1 MGKFQN
7 AHLKRGD
14 FFILQTKL
22 EARSYLKNKNKQ
34 INMNTTGLTFG
45 PIPSRRLGQSL
56 GINNTLLPKAC
67 SYNCAYCQA
76 GRSHHLEI
84 ERRAFFSPQEIFKA
98 VSKAVQNAEKEGI
111 EIDYLSFVPDGEPS
125 LDIRLGESITLLKS
139 LGKRIAVFTNASLIW
154 RPDVRADLA
163 LADWVS
169 LKFDAV
175 LETAWRRTD
184 RPQKYLSLPLI
195 MDGARAFARQF
206 RGALVTETMLCA
218 GLNDMPEN
226 LSATADFIAQLS
238 PSVAYL
244 GVPTRPPLEKWALPP
259 DDMVLTQAFAIFAAR
274 LPKVELMVGYPP
286 AALQPGSDAE
296 RDLPAILAVHP
307 LREAEMQEYL
317 AKDGHSKEVL
327 EHLVQKGIIKK
338 TAYAGEEFWLRV
350 M

>member
-1 MGKFQN
+1 
-7 AHLKRGD
+7 
-14 FFILQTKL
+14 
-22 EARSYLKNKNKQ
+22 
-34 INMNTTGLTFG
+34 MNTTGLTFG

-76 GRSHHLEI
+76 GRSHYLEI
-84 ERRAFFSPQEIFKA
+84 ERRAFFSPQEIYKA
-98 VSKAVQNAEKEGI
+98 VSKAIQNAEKEGV
-111 EIDYLSFVPDGEPS
+111 EINYLSFVPDGEPT
-125 LDIRLGESITLLKS
+125 LDIQLGESIRLLKT

-154 RPDVRADLA
+154 RPEVRADLA

-195 MDGARAFARQF
+195 MDGALAFARQF

-218 GLNDMPEN
+218 DLNDMPEN
-226 LSATADFIAQLS
+226 LTATAEYIATLS

-259 DDMVLTQAFAIFAAR
+259 DEAILTQAFAIFAAR
-274 LPKVELMVGYPP
+274 IPKVELMVGYPP
-286 AALQPGSDAE
+286 PAYQPGNDAE
-296 RDLPAILAVHP
+296 RDIPAILAVHP
-307 LREAEMQEYL
+307 IREAEMQDYL
-317 AKDGHSKEVL
+317 TKGGYSGDVL
-327 EHLVQKGIIKK
+327 ERLLHKGIIKK

>member
-1 MGKFQN
+1 
-7 AHLKRGD
+7 
-14 FFILQTKL
+14 
-22 EARSYLKNKNKQ
+22 
-34 INMNTTGLTFG
+34 MNTTGLTFG

-84 ERRAFFSPQEIFKA
+84 ERRAFFSPQEIYKA
-98 VSKAVQNAEKEGI
+98 VSKAIQNAEKEDI
-111 EIDYLSFVPDGEPS
+111 EINYLSFVPDGEPT
-125 LDIRLGESITLLKS
+125 LDIQLGESIRLLKT

-154 RPDVRADLA
+154 RPEVRADLA

-184 RPQKYLSLPLI
+184 RPQKYLSLHLI
-195 MDGARAFARQF
+195 MDGALAFARQF

-218 GLNDMPEN
+218 DLNDMPEN
-226 LSATADFIAQLS
+226 LTATAEYIATLS

-259 DDMVLTQAFAIFAAR
+259 DEAILTQAFAIFAAR
-274 LPKVELMVGYPP
+274 IPKVELMVGYPP
-286 AALQPGSDAE
+286 PAYQPGNDAE
-296 RDLPAILAVHP
+296 RDIPAILAVHP
-307 LREAEMQEYL
+307 IREAEMQDYL
-317 AKDGHSKEVL
+317 TKGGYSGDVL
-327 EHLVQKGIIKK
+327 ERLLHKGIIKK

>member
-1 MGKFQN
+1 
-7 AHLKRGD
+7 
-14 FFILQTKL
+14 
-22 EARSYLKNKNKQ
+22 
-34 INMNTTGLTFG
+34 MNTTGLTFG

-84 ERRAFFSPQEIFKA
+84 ERRAFFSPQEIYKA
-98 VSKAVQNAEKEGI
+98 VSKAIQNAEKEGV
-111 EIDYLSFVPDGEPS
+111 EINYLSFVPDGEPT
-125 LDIRLGESITLLKS
+125 LDIQLGESIRLLKT

-154 RPDVRADLA
+154 RPEVRADLA

-184 RPQKYLSLPLI
+184 RPQKYLSLHLI
-195 MDGARAFARQF
+195 MDGALAFARQF

-218 GLNDMPEN
+218 DLNDMPEN
-226 LSATADFIAQLS
+226 LTATADYIATLS

-259 DDMVLTQAFAIFAAR
+259 DEAILTQAFAIFAAR
-274 LPKVELMVGYPP
+274 IPKVELMVGYPP
-286 AALQPGSDAE
+286 PAYQPGNDAE
-296 RDLPAILAVHP
+296 RDIPAILAVHP
-307 LREAEMQEYL
+307 IREAEMQDYL
-317 AKDGHSKEVL
+317 TKGGYSGDVL
-327 EHLVQKGIIKK
+327 ERLLHKGIIKK

>member
-1 MGKFQN
+1 
-7 AHLKRGD
+7 
-14 FFILQTKL
+14 
-22 EARSYLKNKNKQ
+22 
-34 INMNTTGLTFG
+34 MNTTGLTFG

-76 GRSHHLEI
+76 GRSHYLEI
-84 ERRAFFSPQEIFKA
+84 ERRAFFSPQEIYKA
-98 VSKAVQNAEKEGI
+98 VSKAIQNAEKEGV
-111 EIDYLSFVPDGEPS
+111 EINYLSFVPDGEPT
-125 LDIRLGESITLLKS
+125 LDIQLGESIRLLKT

-154 RPDVRADLA
+154 RPEVRADLA

-184 RPQKYLSLPLI
+184 RPQKYLSLHLI
-195 MDGARAFARQF
+195 MDGALAFARQF

-218 GLNDMPEN
+218 DLNDMPEN
-226 LSATADFIAQLS
+226 LTATAEYIATLS

-259 DDMVLTQAFAIFAAR
+259 DEAILTQAFAIFAAR
-274 LPKVELMVGYPP
+274 IPKVELMVGYPP
-286 AALQPGSDAE
+286 PAYQPGNDAE
-296 RDLPAILAVHP
+296 RDIPAILAVHP
-307 LREAEMQEYL
+307 IREAEMQDYL
-317 AKDGHSKEVL
+317 TKGGYSEKVL
-327 EHLVQKGIIKK
+327 ERLLHKGIIKK

>member
-1 MGKFQN
+1 
-7 AHLKRGD
+7 
-14 FFILQTKL
+14 
-22 EARSYLKNKNKQ
+22 
-34 INMNTTGLTFG
+34 MNTTGLTFG

-76 GRSHHLEI
+76 GRSHYLEI
-84 ERRAFFSPQEIFKA
+84 ERRAFFSPQEIYKA
-98 VSKAVQNAEKEGI
+98 VSKAIQNAEKEGV
-111 EIDYLSFVPDGEPS
+111 EINYLSFVPDGEPT
-125 LDIRLGESITLLKS
+125 LDIQLGESIRLLKT

-154 RPDVRADLA
+154 RPEVRADLA

-195 MDGARAFARQF
+195 MDGALAFARQF

-218 GLNDMPEN
+218 DLNDMPEN
-226 LSATADFIAQLS
+226 LTATAEYIATLS

-259 DDMVLTQAFAIFAAR
+259 DEAILTQAFAIFAAR
-274 LPKVELMVGYPP
+274 IPKVELMVGYPP
-286 AALQPGSDAE
+286 PAYQPGNDAE
-296 RDLPAILAVHP
+296 RDI
-307 LREAEMQEYL
+307 
-317 AKDGHSKEVL
+317 
-327 EHLVQKGIIKK
+327 
-338 TAYAGEEFWLRV
+338 
-350 M
+350 

>member
-1 MGKFQN
+1 
-7 AHLKRGD
+7 
-14 FFILQTKL
+14 
-22 EARSYLKNKNKQ
+22 
-34 INMNTTGLTFG
+34 MNTTGLTFG

-76 GRSHHLEI
+76 GRSHYLEI
-84 ERRAFFSPQEIFKA
+84 ERRAFFSPQEIYKA
-98 VSKAVQNAEKEGI
+98 VSKAIQNAEKEGV
-111 EIDYLSFVPDGEPS
+111 EINYLSFVPDGEPT
-125 LDIRLGESITLLKS
+125 LDIQLGESIRLLKT

-154 RPDVRADLA
+154 RPEVRADLA

-195 MDGARAFARQF
+195 MDGALAFARQF

-218 GLNDMPEN
+218 DLNDMPEN
-226 LSATADFIAQLS
+226 LTATAEYIATLS

-259 DDMVLTQAFAIFAAR
+259 DEAILTQAFAIFAAR
-274 LPKVELMVGYPP
+274 IPKVELMVGYPP
-286 AALQPGSDAE
+286 PAYQPGNDAE
-296 RDLPAILAVHP
+296 RDIPAILAVHP
-307 LREAEMQEYL
+307 IREAEMQDYL
-317 AKDGHSKEVL
+317 TKGGYSEKVL
-327 EHLVQKGIIKK
+327 ERLLHKGIIKK

>member
-1 MGKFQN
+1 
-7 AHLKRGD
+7 
-14 FFILQTKL
+14 
-22 EARSYLKNKNKQ
+22 
-34 INMNTTGLTFG
+34 MNTTGITFG

-76 GRSHHLEI
+76 GRSHYLEI
-84 ERRAFFSPQEIFKA
+84 ERRAFFSPQEIYKA
-98 VSKAVQNAEKEGI
+98 VSKAIQNAEKEGV
-111 EIDYLSFVPDGEPS
+111 EINYLSFVPDGEPT
-125 LDIRLGESITLLKS
+125 LDIQLGESIRLLKT

-154 RPDVRADLA
+154 RPEVRADLA

-195 MDGARAFARQF
+195 MDGALAFARQF

-218 GLNDMPEN
+218 DLNDMPEN
-226 LSATADFIAQLS
+226 LTATAEYIATLS

-259 DDMVLTQAFAIFAAR
+259 DEAILTQAFAIFAAR
-274 LPKVELMVGYPP
+274 IPKVELMVGYPP
-286 AALQPGSDAE
+286 PAYQPGNDAE
-296 RDLPAILAVHP
+296 RDIPAILAVHP
-307 LREAEMQEYL
+307 IREAEMQDYL
-317 AKDGHSKEVL
+317 TKGGYSGDVL
-327 EHLVQKGIIKK
+327 ERLLHKGIIKK

>member
-1 MGKFQN
+1 
-7 AHLKRGD
+7 
-14 FFILQTKL
+14 
-22 EARSYLKNKNKQ
+22 
-34 INMNTTGLTFG
+34 MNTTGLTFG

-84 ERRAFFSPQEIFKA
+84 ERRAFFSPQEIYKA
-98 VSKAVQNAEKEGI
+98 VSKAIQNAEKEDI
-111 EIDYLSFVPDGEPS
+111 EINYLSFVPDGEPT
-125 LDIRLGESITLLKS
+125 LDIQLGESIRLLKT

-184 RPQKYLSLPLI
+184 RPQKYLSLHLI
-195 MDGARAFARQF
+195 MDGALAFARQF

-218 GLNDMPEN
+218 DLNDMPEN
-226 LSATADFIAQLS
+226 LTATAEYIATLS

-259 DDMVLTQAFAIFAAR
+259 DEAILTQAFAIFAAR
-274 LPKVELMVGYPP
+274 IPKVELMVGYPP
-286 AALQPGSDAE
+286 PAYQPGNDAE
-296 RDLPAILAVHP
+296 RDIPAILAVHP
-307 LREAEMQEYL
+307 IREAEMQDYL
-317 AKDGHSKEVL
+317 TKGGYSGDVL
-327 EHLVQKGIIKK
+327 ERLLHKGIIKK

>member
-1 MGKFQN
+1 M
-7 AHLKRGD
+7 
-14 FFILQTKL
+14 
-22 EARSYLKNKNKQ
+22 S
-34 INMNTTGLTFG
+34 TTGLTFG

-76 GRSHHLEI
+76 GRSHYLEI
-84 ERRAFFSPQEIFKA
+84 ERRAFFSPQEIYKA
-98 VSKAVQNAEKEGI
+98 VSKAIQNAEKEGV
-111 EIDYLSFVPDGEPS
+111 EINYLSFVPDGEPT
-125 LDIRLGESITLLKS
+125 LDIQLGESIRLLKT

-154 RPDVRADLA
+154 RPEVRADLA

-184 RPQKYLSLPLI
+184 RPQKYLSLHLI
-195 MDGARAFARQF
+195 KDGALAFAHQF

-226 LSATADFIAQLS
+226 LTATADYIATLS

-259 DDMVLTQAFAIFAAR
+259 DEAILTQAFAIFAAR
-274 LPKVELMVGYPP
+274 IPKVELMVGYPP
-286 AALQPGSDAE
+286 PAYQPGNDAE
-296 RDLPAILAVHP
+296 RDIPAILAVHP
-307 LREAEMQEYL
+307 IREAEMQDYL
-317 AKDGHSKEVL
+317 TKGGYSGDVL
-327 EHLVQKGIIKK
+327 ERLLHKGIIKK

>member
-1 MGKFQN
+1 
-7 AHLKRGD
+7 
-14 FFILQTKL
+14 
-22 EARSYLKNKNKQ
+22 
-34 INMNTTGLTFG
+34 MNTTGLTFG

-76 GRSHHLEI
+76 GRSHYLEI
-84 ERRAFFSPQEIFKA
+84 ERRAFFSPQEIYKA
-98 VSKAVQNAEKEGI
+98 VSKAIQNAEKEGV
-111 EIDYLSFVPDGEPS
+111 EINYLSFVPDGEPT
-125 LDIRLGESITLLKS
+125 LDIQLGESIRLLKT

-154 RPDVRADLA
+154 RPEVRADLA

-184 RPQKYLSLPLI
+184 RPQKYLSLHLI
-195 MDGARAFARQF
+195 MDGALAFARQF

-218 GLNDMPEN
+218 DLNDMPEN
-226 LSATADFIAQLS
+226 LTATADYIATLS

-259 DDMVLTQAFAIFAAR
+259 DEAILTQAFAIFAAR
-274 LPKVELMVGYPP
+274 IPKVELMVGYPP
-286 AALQPGSDAE
+286 PAYQPGNDAE
-296 RDLPAILAVHP
+296 RDIPAILAVHP
-307 LREAEMQEYL
+307 IREAEMQDYL
-317 AKDGHSKEVL
+317 TKGGYSGDVL
-327 EHLVQKGIIKK
+327 ERLLHKGIIKK

>member
-1 MGKFQN
+1 
-7 AHLKRGD
+7 
-14 FFILQTKL
+14 
-22 EARSYLKNKNKQ
+22 
-34 INMNTTGLTFG
+34 MNTTGITFG

-76 GRSHHLEI
+76 GRSHYLEI
-84 ERRAFFSPQEIFKA
+84 ERRAFFSPQEIYKA
-98 VSKAVQNAEKEGI
+98 VSKAIQNAEKEGV
-111 EIDYLSFVPDGEPS
+111 EINYLSFVPDGEPT
-125 LDIRLGESITLLKS
+125 LDIQLGESIRLLKT

-154 RPDVRADLA
+154 RPEVRADLA

-184 RPQKYLSLPLI
+184 RPQKYLSLHLI
-195 MDGARAFARQF
+195 MDGALAFARQF

-218 GLNDMPEN
+218 DLNDMPEN
-226 LSATADFIAQLS
+226 LTATAEYIATLS

-259 DDMVLTQAFAIFAAR
+259 DEAILTQAFAIFAAR
-274 LPKVELMVGYPP
+274 IPKVELMVGYPP
-286 AALQPGSDAE
+286 PAYQPGNDAE
-296 RDLPAILAVHP
+296 RDIPAILAVHP
-307 LREAEMQEYL
+307 IREAEMQDYL
-317 AKDGHSKEVL
+317 TKGGYSGDVL
-327 EHLVQKGIIKK
+327 ERLLHKGIIKK

>member
-1 MGKFQN
+1 
-7 AHLKRGD
+7 
-14 FFILQTKL
+14 
-22 EARSYLKNKNKQ
+22 
-34 INMNTTGLTFG
+34 MNTTGLTFG

-84 ERRAFFSPQEIFKA
+84 GRRAFFSPQEIFNA
-98 VSKAVQNAEKEGI
+98 VSHAVQNAEKEGV
-111 EIDYLSFVPDGEPS
+111 EINYLSFVPDGEPT
-125 LDIRLGESITLLKS
+125 LDIQLGESISLLKT

-154 RPDVRADLA
+154 RSDVRADLA

-218 GLNDMPEN
+218 GLNDMQEN
-226 LSATADFIAQLS
+226 LNATADYIATLS

-244 GVPTRPPLEKWALPP
+244 GVPTRPPLEKWVLPP
-259 DDMVLTQAFAIFAAR
+259 DDTKLTQAFAIFAAR
-274 LPKVELMVGYPP
+274 IPKVELMVGYPQP
-286 AALQPGSDAE
+286 AYQPGSDAE
-296 RDLPAILAVHP
+296 RDIPAILAVHP
-307 LREAEMQEYL
+307 IREAEMQDYL
-317 AKDGHSKEVL
+317 AKGGYSYDVL
-327 EHLVQKGIIKK
+327 ERLLHKGIIKK

>member
-1 MGKFQN
+1 
-7 AHLKRGD
+7 
-14 FFILQTKL
+14 
-22 EARSYLKNKNKQ
+22 
-34 INMNTTGLTFG
+34 MNTTGITFG

-76 GRSHHLEI
+76 GRSHYLEI
-84 ERRAFFSPQEIFKA
+84 ERRAFFSPQEIYKA
-98 VSKAVQNAEKEGI
+98 VSKAIQNAEKEGV
-111 EIDYLSFVPDGEPS
+111 EINYLSFVPDGEPT
-125 LDIRLGESITLLKS
+125 LDIQLGESIRLLKT

-154 RPDVRADLA
+154 RPEVRADLA
-163 LADWVS
+163 LADWIS

-195 MDGARAFARQF
+195 MDGALAFARQF

-218 GLNDMPEN
+218 DLNDMPEN
-226 LSATADFIAQLS
+226 LTATAEYIATLS

-259 DDMVLTQAFAIFAAR
+259 DEAILTQAFAIFAAR
-274 LPKVELMVGYPP
+274 IPKVELMVGYPP
-286 AALQPGSDAE
+286 PAYQPGNDAE
-296 RDLPAILAVHP
+296 RDIPAILAVHP
-307 LREAEMQEYL
+307 IREAEMQDYL
-317 AKDGHSKEVL
+317 TKGGYSGDVL
-327 EHLVQKGIIKK
+327 ERLLHKGIIKK

>member
-1 MGKFQN
+1 
-7 AHLKRGD
+7 
-14 FFILQTKL
+14 
-22 EARSYLKNKNKQ
+22 
-34 INMNTTGLTFG
+34 MNTTGLTFG

-67 SYNCAYCQA
+67 SYNCAYCQG
-76 GRSHHLEI
+76 GRSHYLEI
-84 ERRAFFSPQEIFKA
+84 ERRAFFSPQEIYKA
-98 VSKAVQNAEKEGI
+98 VSKAIQNAEKEGV
-111 EIDYLSFVPDGEPS
+111 EINYLSFVPDGEPT
-125 LDIRLGESITLLKS
+125 LDIQLGESIRLLKT

-154 RPDVRADLA
+154 RPEVRADLA

-195 MDGARAFARQF
+195 MDGALAFARQF

-218 GLNDMPEN
+218 DLNDMPEN
-226 LSATADFIAQLS
+226 LTATAEYIATLS

-259 DDMVLTQAFAIFAAR
+259 DEAILTQAFAIFAAR
-274 LPKVELMVGYPP
+274 IPKVELMVGYPP
-286 AALQPGSDAE
+286 PAYQPGNDAE
-296 RDLPAILAVHP
+296 RDIPAILAVHP
-307 LREAEMQEYL
+307 IREAEMQDYL
-317 AKDGHSKEVL
+317 TKGGYSGDVL
-327 EHLVQKGIIKK
+327 ERLLHKGIIKK